1 MKSTRSRSKRGI
13 LLIIT
18 LVIVAV
24 TTMFLGAGLTLSQS
38 SGALAG
44 SSEDQQL
51 ALEGAQAGVTYARS
65 RLQEDANWRGGTGD
79 TVTVNMPGQLW
90 VRENRGNVLGIVGQG
105 DRKCAFRI
113 RFNYQDGNTPASDN
127 LNDPVPAM
135 RFDNPYVSENNL
147 NSASQKRVFRADKA
161 GWSVVPATSFSP
173 YDCVRY
179 SATIL
184 SEGLAGDGMRDLSPS
199 NLAPTAGNR
208 RLTRRVAEVV
218 MGRNLSQMGDAPI
231 YGAQDINMNLK
242 DAGQVKV
249 RSSDA
254 GVPPRARTLQD
265 IYIQDANSGTHPT
278 VDMSSTGE
286 AYVNDGTGVMK
297 VDGVNSTAPVA
308 KQEDSSGQFPRV
320 NWSQITKAPPSATNV
335 AAGTYVWRRGP
346 RRLDYYAQ
354 PFDPA
359 VGPPASTVTP
369 DASYNPS
376 SPLAPGAIDMDTNL
390 LALKIT
396 QDVYVNPVGALKSIA
411 FVPEDGL
418 IAAIQNRPN
427 VEMAPASPTAP
438 APVITAQGDIFVR
451 GTLRGQG
458 SVTTEG
464 NITFQGTS
472 VLEADQESRTA
483 IYAKGDVTLE
493 EMPAELSI
501 TSGASTTTGSGGGGG
516 SGAKTPAV
524 PFLSSLPAP
533 PFGPPSFRDIAFS
546 GLFYTQG
553 NIKADFPNGDADLY
567 FRGMVVAFGA
577 DPESGASPGSS
588 GRGKIDFRGGNVYL
602 EYDSRYVV
610 GPLNLTGPA
619 KLELTS
625 YNLL

>member
-1 MKSTRSRSKRGI
+1 MKSTKTRRKRGI
-13 LLIIT
+13 LLVIT

-24 TTMFLGAGLTLSQS
+24 TVMFLGAGLSLSQS

-51 ALEGAQAGVTYARS
+51 ALEGAQAGVAYARS
-65 RLQEDANWRGGTGD
+65 RLQEDPSWRGGLTD

-113 RFNYQDGNTPASDN
+113 RFNYHNGAGPAGDT
-127 LNDPVPAM
+127 LDDPVAAM
-135 RFDNPYVSENNL
+135 RFDSIYVSENNL
-147 NSASQKRVFRADKA
+147 NSANLKRVYRADKS
-161 GWSVVPATSFSP
+161 GWSVDPATSFSP

-184 SEGLAGDGMRDLSPS
+184 SEGLAGDGIRDLSPA
-199 NLAPTAGNR
+199 NLTPAAGNR
-208 RLTRRVAEVV
+208 RVTRRVAEVV

-231 YGAQDINMNLK
+231 YGAENITMNVK
-242 DAGQVKV
+242 NAGQVKV
-249 RSSDA
+249 RSADN

-265 IYIQDANSGTHPT
+265 IYIQDASAVTQPV

-297 VDGVNSTAPVA
+297 VDNVDSTAPVA

-320 NWSQITKAPPSATNV
+320 NWSQITKAPSTATNV

-354 PFDPA
+354 AFDPA
-359 VGPPASTVTP
+359 VGPPPSTVLPTATY
-369 DASYNPS
+369 DSS
-376 SPLAPGAIDMDTNL
+376 SPLAPGAMTMNMKKL
-390 LALKIT
+390 SLKIT
-396 QDVYVNPVGALKSIA
+396 RDVYVNPVGALKSIA
-411 FVPEDGL
+411 VVPEEGL
-418 IAAIQNRPN
+418 IAALENRPN
-427 VEMAPASPTAP
+427 VEMAPASSTAP
-438 APVITAQGDIFVR
+438 APIITSQGDIFVR
-451 GTLRGQG
+451 GSLRGQG

-493 EMPAELSI
+493 EMPAELVAA
-501 TSGASTTTGSGGGGG
+501 GYVTTGSG
-516 SGAKTPAV
+516 SGAKGSGGGAPAI
-524 PFLSSLPAP
+524 PFLSTLPVP
-533 PFGPPSFRDIAFS
+533 PFGTPSFRDIAFS
-546 GLFYTQG
+546 GLFYTHG
-553 NIKADFPNGDADLY
+553 NIKVDFPLGDADLY

-577 DPESGASPGSS
+577 DPESGASPGSA
-588 GRGKIDFRGGNVYL
+588 GRGKIDFTGGNVYL

-610 GPLNLTGPA
+610 GPLNLAGPA
-619 KLELTS
+619 LLEVTS
-625 YNLL
+625 YNVL